1 MEYLEKPKISG
12 YNDFYQVRPKS
23 SGPGG
28 GIMQNMDLYY
38 DFSGQKFGY
47 PLSLSINGF
56 SRNIF
61 SRQSSLE
68 ISYVLK
74 GAYEAVTTDF
84 SYVLNERDMI
94 VIAPYDIHM
103 LHKKNPEDTGIIL
116 TLHIDFSRMAAS
128 MVGDLH
134 TGFSTAVCTETRNR
148 EVYCRLRNKLGE
160 LASELMAQ
168 SNDLYHMN
176 VIMMEILRIAS
187 SQKSFSVD
195 DLPLHTDYHENYMK
209 AIQYIDRH
217 YKEDLT
223 LGEIAKQLS
232 FSTSY
237 TSKLM
242 KRYTGIPFVK
252 YLAYVRVRASLEA
265 LLEGR
270 ESIEKIALDYGMPS
284 SKAYTEVFRELYG
297 IVPSAYRKQF
307 QKNMKYSK
315 SGENQKMVLDAEQKK
330 LLRHLVEQQ
339 EEVLYKNEQL
349 CLKKEGENLVLT
361 IAKGRIQIDTAPE
374 GGMILRISE
383 ET

>member
-1 MEYLEKPKISG
+1 
-12 YNDFYQVRPKS
+12 
-23 SGPGG
+23 
-28 GIMQNMDLYY
+28 MQNMELYY

-61 SRQSSLE
+61 SRQTSLE
-68 ISYVLK
+68 LSYVLK
-74 GAYEAVTTDF
+74 GEYEVVTTQF
-84 SYVLNERDMI
+84 SYTLKERDMV

-103 LHKKNPEDTGIIL
+103 LHKKDPGDAGIIL
-116 TLHIDFSRMAAS
+116 TIHIDFSRMADS
-128 MVGDLH
+128 MVGNLH

-148 EVYCRLRNKLGE
+148 DSYFQLRNKIGE
-160 LASELMAQ
+160 LAAELMAQ

-176 VIMMEILRIAS
+176 VIMMEILRIAAS
-187 SQKSFSVD
+187 KKSFSVD

-209 AIQYIDRH
+209 AIKYIDSH

-223 LGEIAKQLS
+223 LSEIAKQLS

-242 KRYTGIPFVK
+242 KRFTGIPFVK
-252 YLAYVRVRASLEA
+252 YLAYVRVRASLET

-270 ESIEKIALDYGMPS
+270 ESIEKIALDCGMPS

-307 QKNMKYSK
+307 QKNMKYSQ
-315 SGENQKMVLDAEQKK
+315 GEEKQKMVLDQEQKD
-330 LLRHLVEQQ
+330 LLRHLVEET
-339 EEVLYKNEQL
+339 EEILYKDEQL
-349 CLKKEGENLVLT
+349 TVRKEGDELLLT
-361 IAKGRIQIDTAPE
+361 IEKGRAQMETGPE
-374 GGMILRISE
+374 GGILLRISKE
-383 ET
+383 K

>member
-1 MEYLEKPKISG
+1 
-12 YNDFYQVRPKS
+12 
-23 SGPGG
+23 
-28 GIMQNMDLYY
+28 MQNMDLYY

-74 GAYEAVTTDF
+74 GEYEAVTTQF
-84 SYVLNERDMI
+84 SYVLKEHEMI

-103 LHKKNPEDTGIIL
+103 LHKKNPSDPGIIL
-116 TLHIDFSRMAAS
+116 TIHIDFSRMTDAMAGNPRS
-128 MVGDLH
+128 
-134 TGFSTAVCTETRNR
+134 GFRTAICTETRNH
-148 EVYCRLRNKLGE
+148 ESYIRLRNKIGE
-160 LASELMAQ
+160 LASVLMSE

-176 VIMMEILRIAS
+176 VIMMELLRIAS
-187 SQKSFSVD
+187 SQKAFSVD

-209 AIQYIDRH
+209 AVKYIDKH

-223 LGEIAKQLS
+223 LNEIARQLS

-242 KRYTGIPFVK
+242 KKFTGIPFVK
-252 YLAYVRVRASLEA
+252 YLAYVRVRASLEM

-270 ESIEKIALDYGMPS
+270 ESIEKIALECGMPS

-307 QKNMKYSK
+307 QKNMKYSE
-315 SGENQKMVLDAEQKK
+315 GDENQQMILDQDQKD
-330 LLRHLVEQQ
+330 LLQHLVHET
-339 EEVLYKNEQL
+339 EEVLYENKQL
-349 CLKKEGENLVLT
+349 SVFEKDGDLFLKIKQGLVQIEPASDGGITLKV
-361 IAKGRIQIDTAPE
+361 AKHE
-374 GGMILRISE
+374 
-383 ET
+383 

>member
-1 MEYLEKPKISG
+1 ME
-12 YNDFYQVRPKS
+12 
-23 SGPGG
+23 
-28 GIMQNMDLYY
+28 LYY

-68 ISYVLK
+68 LSYVLK
-74 GAYEAVTTDF
+74 GTYEVVTTQF
-84 SYVLNERDMI
+84 SYTLQERDMI

-103 LHKKNPEDTGIIL
+103 LHKNTPNDAGIIL
-116 TLHIDFSRMAAS
+116 TVHIDFSRMADS
-128 MVGDLH
+128 MVGNLH
-134 TGFSTAVCTETRNR
+134 TAFSTAVCTETRNR
-148 EVYCRLRNKLGE
+148 DSYFQLRNKIGE
-160 LASELMAQ
+160 LASELMEE

-176 VIMMEILRIAS
+176 VIMMEILRIAAS
-187 SQKSFSVD
+187 KNSFSVD

-209 AIQYIDRH
+209 AIKYIDRH

-223 LGEIAKQLS
+223 LGEIARQLS

-242 KRYTGIPFVK
+242 KRFTGIPFVK
-252 YLAYVRVRASLEA
+252 YLAYVRVRASLET

-270 ESIEKIALDYGMPS
+270 ESIEKIALDYGLPS

-307 QKNMKYSK
+307 QKNMKYSQA
-315 SGENQKMVLDAEQKK
+315 GENQKMVLDQEQKN
-330 LLRHLVEQQ
+330 LLRHLVE
-339 EEVLYKNEQL
+339 EREDTLYKDQL
-349 CLKKEGENLVLT
+349 LSVRKEGDTVVLT
-361 IAKGRIQIDTAPE
+361 IAKGQVQIDPTPE
-374 GGMILRISE
+374 GSMVLRI
-383 ET
+383 TKAP

>member
-1 MEYLEKPKISG
+1 
-12 YNDFYQVRPKS
+12 
-23 SGPGG
+23 
-28 GIMQNMDLYY
+28 MQNMDLYY

-74 GAYEAVTTDF
+74 GEYEAVTTQF
-84 SYVLNERDMI
+84 SYTLQERDMI
-94 VIAPYDIHM
+94 VIAPFDLHM
-103 LHKKNPEDTGIIL
+103 LHKKEPNDTGIIL
-116 TLHIDFSRMAAS
+116 TIHIDFSRMADS
-128 MVGDLH
+128 MVGNLH
-134 TGFSTAVCTETRNR
+134 TGFRTAVCTETRNR
-148 EVYCRLRNKLGE
+148 DSYIQLRNKIGE

-176 VIMMEILRIAS
+176 VIMMEILHIAS
-187 SQKSFSVD
+187 SKNSFSVD

-209 AIQYIDRH
+209 AIKYIDSH
-217 YKEDLT
+217 FKEDLT
-223 LGEIAKQLS
+223 LGEVARQLS

-242 KRYTGIPFVK
+242 KRFTGIPFVK
-252 YLAYVRVRASLEA
+252 YLAYVRVRASLEV

-270 ESIEKIALDYGMPS
+270 ESIEKIALDYGLPS

-307 QKNMKYSK
+307 QKNMKYSE
-315 SGENQKMVLDAEQKK
+315 GEEKEPMLLDGEQKE
-330 LLRHLVEQQ
+330 LLRHLVEET
-339 EEVLYKNEQL
+339 EEILYKDEQL
-349 CLKKEGENLVLT
+349 SVRKEGDDLLLT
-361 IAKGRIQIDTAPE
+361 IENGRIQIDTAPE
-374 GGMILRISE
+374 SGMVLRISKE
-383 ET
+383 K

>member
-1 MEYLEKPKISG
+1 
-12 YNDFYQVRPKS
+12 
-23 SGPGG
+23 
-28 GIMQNMDLYY
+28 MQNMDLYY

-74 GAYEAVTTDF
+74 GAYEAVTTQF
-84 SYVLNERDMI
+84 SCILKERDLI

-103 LHKKNPEDTGIIL
+103 LHKKNPDDTGIIL
-116 TLHIDFSRMAAS
+116 TIHIDFSRMADS
-128 MVGDLH
+128 MVGNVH
-134 TGFSTAVCTETRNR
+134 TGFTTAVCTETRNR
-148 EVYCRLRNKLGE
+148 ESYIQLRSKIGE
-160 LASELMAQ
+160 LASELMAE

-176 VIMMEILRIAS
+176 VIMMEMLRIAS

-195 DLPLHTDYHENYMK
+195 ELPLHTDYHENYMK
-209 AIQYIDRH
+209 AIRYIDRH
-217 YKEDLT
+217 FQEDLT

-232 FSTSY
+232 FSPSY

-242 KRYTGIPFVK
+242 KRFTGIPFVK
-252 YLAYVRVRASLEA
+252 YLAYVRVRASLET

-270 ESIEKIALDYGMPS
+270 ESIEKIALDCGMPS

-315 SGENQKMVLDAEQKK
+315 GEENQKMVLDQEQKK
-330 LLRHLVEQQ
+330 LLWHLVEETEQI
-339 EEVLYKNEQL
+339 LYENEQL
-349 CLKKEGENLVLT
+349 SIRKEGEALSLR
-361 IAKGRIQIDTAPE
+361 IKKGQLQIDPAPE
-374 GGMILRISE
+374 GGMILRISKGK
-383 ET
+383 

>member
-1 MEYLEKPKISG
+1 
-12 YNDFYQVRPKS
+12 
-23 SGPGG
+23 
-28 GIMQNMDLYY
+28 MQNMDLYY

-68 ISYVLK
+68 ISYVLQ
-74 GAYEAVTTDF
+74 GTYEAVTTDF
-84 SYVLNERDMI
+84 SYILNERDMV

-103 LHKKNPEDTGIIL
+103 LHKKNPNDTGIIL
-116 TLHIDFSRMAAS
+116 TLHIDFSRMADS

-134 TGFSTAVCTETRNR
+134 TGFRTAVCTETRNR

-160 LASELMAQ
+160 LASELMNQ

-176 VIMMEILRIAS
+176 VIMMEILRITS
-187 SQKSFSVD
+187 SPKSFSVD

-209 AIQYIDRH
+209 AIKYVDRH
-217 YKEDLT
+217 YKENLT
-223 LGEIAKQLS
+223 LGEIANQLS

-307 QKNMKYSK
+307 QKNMKYST
-315 SGENQKMVLDAEQKK
+315 SGESQKMVLDEEQKK
-330 LLRHLVEQQ
+330 LLRHLAEVQ
-339 EEVLYKNEQL
+339 EETLYKNEQL
-349 CLKKEGENLVLT
+349 SIRKEGENLILT

-374 GGMILRISE
+374 GGMVLRILKE
-383 ET
+383 K

>member
-1 MEYLEKPKISG
+1 
-12 YNDFYQVRPKS
+12 
-23 SGPGG
+23 
-28 GIMQNMDLYY
+28 MQNMDLYY

-74 GAYEAVTTDF
+74 GEYEAVTTQF
-84 SYVLNERDMI
+84 SCILKERDLI

-103 LHKKNPEDTGIIL
+103 LHKKHPNDSGIIL
-116 TLHIDFSRMAAS
+116 TIHIDFSRMTDAMA
-128 MVGDLH
+128 GNIL
-134 TGFSTAVCTETRNR
+134 TGFSTAVCTEKRNR
-148 EVYCRLRNKLGE
+148 ESYIQLRNKIGE
-160 LASELMAQ
+160 LASELM
-168 SNDLYHMN
+168 SERNDLYHLN
-176 VIMMEILRIAS
+176 VIMMEMLRITS
-187 SQKSFSVD
+187 SKKAFSMD

-209 AIQYIDRH
+209 AIKYIDSH
-217 YKEDLT
+217 FKEDLT

-242 KRYTGIPFVK
+242 KKFTGISFVK
-252 YLAYVRVRASLEA
+252 YLAYVRVRASLED

-270 ESIEKIALDYGMPS
+270 ESIEKIALDCGMPS

-307 QKNMKYSK
+307 QSNMKYSK
-315 SGENQKMVLDAEQKK
+315 GEENQKMILDQEQKR
-330 LLRHLVEQQ
+330 LLLHLVEET
-339 EEVLYKNEQL
+339 EEILYENKQL
-349 CLKKEGENLVLT
+349 SVRKEGDDLFLT
-361 IAKGRIQIDTAPE
+361 IKQGRMQIDTAPD
-374 GGMILRISE
+374 GGMIVRISKE
-383 ET
+383 E

>member
-1 MEYLEKPKISG
+1 
-12 YNDFYQVRPKS
+12 
-23 SGPGG
+23 
-28 GIMQNMDLYY
+28 MQNMDLYY

-61 SRQSSLE
+61 SQQSSLE

-74 GAYEAVTTDF
+74 GEYEVVTTQF
-84 SYVLNERDMI
+84 SYLLKEHEMV

-103 LHKKNPEDTGIIL
+103 LHKKAPSDAGIIL
-116 TLHIDFSRMAAS
+116 TIHIDFSRMTDAMA
-128 MVGDLH
+128 GDPR
-134 TGFSTAVCTETRNR
+134 TGFRTAVCTETRNR
-148 EVYCRLRNKLGE
+148 DTYLQLRSKIGE
-160 LASELMAQ
+160 LASVLMNE

-176 VIMMEILRIAS
+176 VIMMELLRIS
-187 SQKSFSVD
+187 SSKKAFSVD

-209 AIQYIDRH
+209 AVKYIDAH

-232 FSTSY
+232 FSVSY

-242 KRYTGIPFVK
+242 KKFTGIPFVK
-252 YLAYVRVRASLEA
+252 YLAYVRVRASLET

-270 ESIEKIALDYGMPS
+270 ESIESIALAYGLPN

-307 QKNMKYSK
+307 QKNMKYSAGK
-315 SGENQKMVLDAEQKK
+315 EDRQMVLDQDQKE
-330 LLRHLVEQQ
+330 LLLHLLQGTHEI
-339 EEVLYKNEQL
+339 LYENDQLKFWKESNGFFLTVNEGQL
-349 CLKKEGENLVLT
+349 QVKPAPGERLLLEIKTNN
-361 IAKGRIQIDTAPE
+361 
-374 GGMILRISE
+374 
-383 ET
+383 

>member
-1 MEYLEKPKISG
+1 
-12 YNDFYQVRPKS
+12 
-23 SGPGG
+23 
-28 GIMQNMDLYY
+28 MQNMDLYY

-74 GAYEAVTTDF
+74 GSYEAVTTNF
-84 SYVLNERDMI
+84 SCILNERDMI

-103 LHKKNPEDTGIIL
+103 LHKKDQNDTGIIL
-116 TLHIDFSRMAAS
+116 TIHIDFSRMADS
-128 MVGDLH
+128 MVGNLH
-134 TGFSTAVCTETRNR
+134 AGFSTAVCTETRNR
-148 EVYCRLRNKLGE
+148 ESYLQLRNKIGE
-160 LASELMAQ
+160 LAAELMAQ

-176 VIMMEILRIAS
+176 VIMMELLRITAS
-187 SQKSFSVD
+187 PKSFSVD
-195 DLPLHTDYHENYMK
+195 ELPLHTEYHENYMK
-209 AIQYIDRH
+209 AIKYIDLH
-217 YKEDLT
+217 YKENLT
-223 LGEIAKQLS
+223 LGEIASQLS
-232 FSTSY
+232 FSPSY

-252 YLAYVRVRASLEA
+252 YLAYVRVRASLET

-270 ESIEKIALDYGMPS
+270 ESIEKIALDYGLPS

-315 SGENQKMVLDAEQKK
+315 GGENQKMVLDQQHKQ
-330 LLRHLVEQQ
+330 LLQHLIEKT
-339 EEVLYKNEQL
+339 EDILYENEQL
-349 CLKKEGENLVLT
+349 AIRKEGDDLVVT
-361 IAKGRIQIDTAPE
+361 VGKGRVQIDPAPE
-374 GGMILRISE
+374 GGMVLRITKE
-383 ET
+383 K

>member
-1 MEYLEKPKISG
+1 
-12 YNDFYQVRPKS
+12 
-23 SGPGG
+23 
-28 GIMQNMDLYY
+28 MQNMDLYY

-47 PLSLSINGF
+47 PLSLSMNGF

-74 GAYEAVTTDF
+74 GEYEAVTTQF
-84 SYVLNERDMI
+84 SYVLKEREMI

-103 LHKKNPEDTGIIL
+103 LHKKNPDDTGIIL
-116 TLHIDFSRMAAS
+116 TIHIDFSRMTDAMAGNVRS
-128 MVGDLH
+128 
-134 TGFSTAVCTETRNR
+134 GFSTAVCTETRNR
-148 EVYCRLRNKLGE
+148 DSYIQLRNKIGE
-160 LASELMAQ
+160 LASELMAE

-176 VIMMEILRIAS
+176 VIMMQIIQIVAS
-187 SQKSFSVD
+187 KKNFSVD
-195 DLPLHTDYHENYMK
+195 ELPLHTDYHENYMK
-209 AIQYIDRH
+209 AIKYIDRH
-217 YKEDLT
+217 FKENLT

-252 YLAYVRVRASLEA
+252 YLAYVRVRASLEK

-270 ESIEKIALDYGMPS
+270 ESIEKIALDCGMPS
-284 SKAYTEVFRELYG
+284 SKAYTTIFRELYG

-315 SGENQKMVLDAEQKK
+315 EDKNQKMVLDQDQKK
-330 LLRHLVEQQ
+330 LLWQLLERT
-339 EEVLYKNEQL
+339 EEVLYEDRQISVQ
-349 CLKKEGENLVLT
+349 KKGEELVLK
-361 IAKGRIQIDTAPE
+361 IANGRVQIDTVPE
-374 GGMILRISE
+374 GGVMIRIPKE
-383 ET
+383 K

>member
-1 MEYLEKPKISG
+1 
-12 YNDFYQVRPKS
+12 
-23 SGPGG
+23 
-28 GIMQNMDLYY
+28 MQNMELYY

-84 SYVLNERDMI
+84 SCVLNERDMI

-103 LHKKNPEDTGIIL
+103 LHKQDPDGTGIIL
-116 TLHIDFSRMAAS
+116 TIHIDCSRMAPS
-128 MVGDLH
+128 MVGNLH
-134 TGFSTAVCTETRNR
+134 TGFRTAVCTETRNR
-148 EVYCRLRNKLGE
+148 ESYLQLRSKLGE
-160 LASELMAQ
+160 LASELMAE

-187 SQKSFSVD
+187 SKNSFSVD
-195 DLPLHTDYHENYMK
+195 ELPLHTDYHENYMK
-209 AIQYIDRH
+209 AIQYIDH
-217 YKEDLT
+217 HFQENLT
-223 LGEIAKQLS
+223 LGEIAQQLS

-242 KRYTGIPFVK
+242 KRFTGIPFVK
-252 YLAYVRVRASLEA
+252 YLAYVRVRASLEK

-270 ESIEKIALDYGMPS
+270 ESIEKIALDYGLPS

-307 QKNMKYSK
+307 QKNIKYSRDD
-315 SGENQKMVLDAEQKK
+315 SAQKMALDQDQKK
-330 LLRHLVEQQ
+330 LLEHLVE
-339 EEVLYKNEQL
+339 EADEILYENEQL
-349 CLKKEGENLVLT
+349 SLRKEGDELLICVGTGRLQIETAPDGGMVLR
-361 IAKGRIQIDTAPE
+361 IAKE
-374 GGMILRISE
+374 K
-383 ET
+383 